1 MRAITLTEFG
11 SADNFRLVELPTPPL
26 REGDV
31 RIRVKAISFNPVDYQ
46 IRKGLPEA
54 RRIRSQILGRD
65 LSGVVDEVHE
75 SVKDFRPGDE
85 VYTYLCDRASSG
97 SYAELVSVPEE
108 LVAKKPRRL
117 SHEQAA
123 AIPVAGITA
132 RLALE
137 KVAAG
142 PSRSL
147 FIAGGAGGVGTFA
160 IMQAR
165 QLGIRRLIATAGNPK
180 SHAYLLEK
188 CGLDES
194 QIVNYRDDD
203 FVTQAFERN
212 GGPFDCVLDLVGG
225 QMLSACCRLLAID
238 GELASITEAPAKED
252 FELLFQRNA
261 GFHPIGANAYSLT
274 EDRDRWRRYQ
284 TMLAEFSRLFDSGAL
299 AAPHVTSVG
308 TLSVEAVRRAHDLL
322 ERSAVQGKLVMGC

>member
-11 SADNFRLVELPTPPL
+11 SADNFRLIELPTPPL

-54 RRIRSQILGRD
+54 QRIRSQILGRD
-65 LSGVVDEVHE
+65 LSGVVDDVHA
-75 SVKDFRPGDE
+75 SISDFRPGDE
-85 VYTYLCDRASSG
+85 VYSYLCDRASSG
-97 SYAELVSVPEE
+97 SYAELVSIPQE

-123 AIPVAGITA
+123 AVPVAGITA

-137 KVAAG
+137 KVAAAH
-142 PSRSL
+142 SRSL

-165 QLGIRRLIATAGNPK
+165 QLGIQRLIATAGNPK
-180 SHAYLLEK
+180 SHAYLMEK
-188 CGLDES
+188 CGLKES
-194 QIVNYRDDD
+194 QVVNYRDED
-203 FVTQAFERN
+203 FVAQALERN
-212 GGPFDCVLDLVGG
+212 GGPFDCTLDLVGG
-225 QMLSACCRLLAID
+225 PMLSACCRLLAID
-238 GELASITEAPAKED
+238 GQLASITEVPTKED
-252 FELLFQRNA
+252 FEFLFQRNA

-274 EDRDRWRRYQ
+274 EDRNRWRLYQ
-284 TMLAEFSRLFDSGAL
+284 TMLAEFSRLFDSAAL
-299 AAPHVTSVG
+299 PAPHVTSVG
-308 TLSVEAVRRAHDLL
+308 TLSVEAVRQAHDLL
-322 ERSAVQGKLVMGC
+322 ERSAVQGKLVMRC